1 MSKLITLLLSKKYVI
16 SYDVYGWNVS
26 ETPASEKMY
35 QRKAKFFLIL
45 EQQFSEIRHTL
56 SSVHLL
62 PEQNCYLNTYPLQGT
77 DIAA

>member
-1 MSKLITLLLSKKYVI
+1 MSMLTTLLLSKMYVI
-16 SYDVYGWNVS
+16 SYSVYGWNVS

-35 QRKAKFFLIL
+35 QMKAKFFLIL

-56 SSVHLL
+56 SNVHLL
-62 PEQNCYLNTYPLQGT
+62 PEQNYYLNTYPLQGR